1 MYRWRRM
8 TAEQRR
14 AILQSRQSHQLPWH
28 SPPHYTSEAGV
39 YLLTAAC
46 FEHRPIIGRSAE
58 RMAAFE
64 RGLLDLSARLG
75 ERLYAWTVLPNHY
88 HLLTKATDV
97 KKFLR
102 ALGRLHGRTSFHWNG
117 EVGRRGRSL
126 VNAERHESDRL
137 AARLCAPQRVSMVM
151 SRDAGLAIF
160 QRATVPT
167 AGRTRRGRTHVA
179 GVPNR
184 RVRAAG
190 IRPNSEQLGIRLLHT
205 WC

>member
-102 ALGRLHGRTSFHWNG
+102 ALGRLHRRTSFHWNG
-117 EVGRRGRSL
+117 EDGRRGRKVWFNTAETGMKSDRHFYASL
-126 VNAERHESDRL
+126 VYVLHNAVKHGYVTRWQDWPYSNALPFLQQVGRDE
-137 AARLCAPQRVSMVM
+137 AARMWREFPIAEFGTGWDPPEL
-151 SRDAGLAIF
+151 
-160 QRATVPT
+160 
-167 AGRTRRGRTHVA
+167 
-179 GVPNR
+179 
-184 RVRAAG
+184 
-190 IRPNSEQLGIRLLHT
+190 
-205 WC
+205 